1 MSTQLFCQ
9 LLGNA
14 KYGQNERKWFPKWI
28 RRYQSASQKAV
39 GDDVDLLVTRELVV
53 RFCQSLVKSGT
64 PAWQRLQA
72 VRAVIAYRDLVLKT
86 TQPCLEEIRRT
97 LNRLSKNDYQN
108 SPVNGVLAARD
119 VVGVIDENEP
129 TILQQTRRELRLQG
143 KQLETERAYIGWIN
157 RFIKFCNSPQLEKF
171 SEPEI
176 RAFLSQLAVERNVA
190 ASTQNQAKSALLFLY
205 QDVLGRE
212 LEFLDVTPAS
222 KPERL
227 PVVLSREEVGRLL
240 PQFTGVKKLM
250 FQLMYGAGLRHSECR
265 RLRVKDIC
273 FDQGHLVVRDGKGA
287 KDRISVLPEAS
298 HQPLRQQL
306 ERAKAVHESD
316 LRSGHGRVYLPH
328 ALSEKYPT
336 AAQQFGW
343 QWVFFSHKVSR
354 DPRRGTCG
362 RHHVSEH
369 FFGSFFSDAVQRV
382 GIVKNASPHTL
393 RHSFAT
399 HLLEQ
404 GSDVRTVQELLGHK
418 DVRTTM
424 IYLHVMNR
432 PGLAVKSPVDL
443 LIKEERVASHVGYDK
458 GS

>member
-1 MSTQLFCQ
+1 MSIQLFCQ
-9 LLGNA
+9 RLTTASLGKND
-14 KYGQNERKWFPKWI
+14 QEWFPKWI
-28 RRYQSASQKAV
+28 RRYRSASQKSIGDGGELAV
-39 GDDVDLLVTRELVV
+39 SKDLVIRFCRDLLTSR
-53 RFCQSLVKSGT
+53 T

-72 VRAVIAYRDLVLKT
+72 VRAVIAYRDLVLNSSE
-86 TQPCLEEIRRT
+86 PCLQEVRQT
-97 LNRLSKNDYQN
+97 LNRLAQQEKM
-108 SPVNGVLAARD
+108 GGAVLTELSARD
-119 VVGVIDENEP
+119 VVGFIDEKEP
-129 TILQQTRRELRLQG
+129 AILQETRREIRLQG
-143 KQLETERAYIGWIN
+143 KKLETERAYLGWLN

-212 LEFLDVTPAS
+212 LEFLDVTPTS
-222 KPERL
+222 KPEKL
-227 PVVLSREEVGRLL
+227 PVVLSTEEIGLL
-240 PQFTGVKKLM
+240 MPQFSGVKQLM

-273 FDQGHLVVRDGKGA
+273 FDQGHLVVRDGKGS

-298 HQPLRQQL
+298 RTPLRQQL
-306 ERAKAVHESD
+306 ERAQAIHESD
-316 LRSGHGRVYLPH
+316 LRNGHGRVYLPH
-328 ALSEKYPT
+328 ALHKKYPN
-336 AAQQFGW
+336 ASQQFGW

-354 DPRRGTCG
+354 DPRSGAYG
-362 RHHVSEH
+362 RHHVSE
-369 FFGSFFSDAVQRV
+369 SFFRNYFSEIIQRV

-424 IYLHVMNR
+424 IYLHVMNK
-432 PGLAVKSPVDL
+432 PGLAVKSPVDVL
-443 LIKEERVASHVGYDK
+443 VK
-458 GS
+458 